1 MRRLIFFVFSRE
13 CSLGAHGLLRFR
25 TDDVLLGT
33 SGVGMCVCSLG
44 NVLRVWAAAR
54 TLPGRPTSILLT
66 TAGNPSSIEW
76 PPVRN
81 RQLDPTI
88 LFSTHERAQFCSRCL
103 LRFRTRVLG
112 QAARSRCVGRVFVT
126 GVFAD
131 NKQCGRWPARGAH
144 EPGGLVGRSPLILSL
159 RSLAHVE
166 CEVASRLSPS

>member
-1 MRRLIFFVFSRE
+1 M
-13 CSLGAHGLLRFR
+13 HGLLRFR

-88 LFSTHERAQFCSRCL
+88 LFSHLSGLNFALDASYGFELAFS
-103 LRFRTRVLG
+103 
-112 QAARSRCVGRVFVT
+112 GRPP
-126 GVFAD
+126 G
-131 NKQCGRWPARGAH
+131 RGA
-144 EPGGLVGRSPLILSL
+144 LVVFSSREFSRIINSAVDGQLGAHMSRVDLWAGRL
-159 RSLAHVE
+159 
-166 CEVASRLSPS
+166 